1 MWVLFQRVCGFC
13 AVKGDISFVCDL
25 SIQADS
31 LKKKKVQF
39 SWRQKQKKNTLYCTW
54 NKHTTYIYC
63 LKKDSEARKN
73 VLPTE
78 FLIKKN
84 IKSSLISIH

>member
-31 LKKKKVQF
+31 LKKKKSNF
-39 SWRQKQKKNTLYCTW
+39 HEDKSKKNTLYCTW

>member
-13 AVKGDISFVCDL
+13 AVKGDISIVCDL

-31 LKKKKVQF
+31 LKKKKSNF
-39 SWRQKQKKNTLYCTW
+39 HEDKSKKNTLYCTW

-63 LKKDSEARKN
+63 LKRDSEARKN